1 VASGTSS
8 RVLGPFLLP
17 SALPQDPRNFV
28 KLYGNPA
35 SRILYAMTRVVM
47 TRTDDGRQVFN
58 WSNVVGDLLAEGLAT
73 SYLPDEQ
80 RTTSKTFTRF
90 GVRIGFSALDD
101 VVKEYWPNIFRSL
114 RISKF
119 VPNEQSN
126 PSTVTPPPGPPA
138 PPPPKS

>member
-1 VASGTSS
+1 MS
-8 RVLGPFLLP
+8 
-17 SALPQDPRNFV
+17 
-28 KLYGNPA
+28 
-35 SRILYAMTRVVM
+35 RVVM

-119 VPNEQSN
+119 VPDEQSN
-126 PSTVTPPPGPPA
+126 PGTVGPPPGPPA